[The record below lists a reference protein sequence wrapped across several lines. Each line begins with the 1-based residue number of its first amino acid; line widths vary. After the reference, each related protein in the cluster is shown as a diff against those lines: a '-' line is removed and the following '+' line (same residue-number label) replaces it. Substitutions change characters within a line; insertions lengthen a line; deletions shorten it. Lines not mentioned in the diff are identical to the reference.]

1 MRVISYNVNG
11 IRAAIKKGFVEWL
24 QTNPADIICLQETK
38 ATKEDV
44 DTTDI
49 EKKSLEAHVEL
60 CAERYRM
67 LELKIETVEREV
79 GEVKHM
85 MSDVHGIVRKMGEK
99 RNDQLIAWG
108 IGIIG
113 VLLGIVGWL
122 ATHYVKTL

>member
-1 MRVISYNVNG
+1 M
-11 IRAAIKKGFVEWL
+11 
-24 QTNPADIICLQETK
+24 
-38 ATKEDV
+38 V

-67 LELKIETVEREV
+67 LELKIETVENEIS
-79 GEVKHM
+79 EVKHM
-85 MSDVHGIVRKMGEK
+85 VSEVHGIVRQMGEK

-113 VLLGIVGWL
+113 VLLGVVGWL
-122 ATHYVKTL
+122 TAHYIRTL